1 MNYPSLSLTHQRVI
15 SLSWC
20 CMGILALMESCPV
33 AYSSNNRNHYQGHH
47 TIGSRVMMNG
57 NRRHNVLSSSSSI
70 RTFMPSIVRGGAVV
84 EINDGDDVEET
95 DDDDDEGM
103 EQVDAI
109 DDESEDEEEE
119 VTKVPAVSGPPV
131 KLIIKT
137 GLGSQL
143 IDQTLELMAS
153 RTRDVASLKLSCMRQ
168 MRGRPPVELQT
179 IRQGMIEL
187 DDHITIDELMDD
199 EDEDDEEENGAE
211 DEDQTLILTL
221 DMTPPVDPKFGTELG
236 LLSKPKTTEEL
247 VDAYAANAASLM
259 NVGRQLFG
267 NENTK
272 LSRGQD
278 ENEEEETSKTPFS
291 PIESSQNLWMR
302 RQALSIKNDLL
313 SKMSD
318 DALKLLDET
327 GEEEESSDALLASSI
342 RRNRRGGAKMNVKRA
357 IQRNLNIDWGTT
369 IRNFFLFLFFGF
381 FGARDVMSRTLMY
394 IGAPMCFII
403 QARPVKILIK
413 QIFYGVGTPPGI
425 LLSLLP
431 APQQKIMDLDFAST
445 MEELYGSSPK
455 SINDSTEE
463 ESELNFEED
472 DYDDD
477 YDEYI

>member
-1 MNYPSLSLTHQRVI
+1 
-15 SLSWC
+15 
-20 CMGILALMESCPV
+20 MGILVLMESCPV
-33 AYSSNNRNHYQGHH
+33 AYSSNNHNYYQGHH
-47 TIGSRVMMNG
+47 SIGSRVMMNG
-57 NRRHNVLSSSSSI
+57 NRRHNVLSSTSSI

-84 EINDGDDVEET
+84 EINDGDEVEET

-109 DDESEDEEEE
+109 DDESEEEEEEEE

-199 EDEDDEEENGAE
+199 EDDEDEDEEENGAE

-221 DMTPPVDPKFGTELG
+221 DMTPPVDAKFGTELG
-236 LLSKPKTTEEL
+236 FLSKPKTTEEL

-272 LSRGQD
+272 LSHDQD
-278 ENEEEETSKTPFS
+278 ENDEVSDEDTLSSSFS

-302 RQALSIKNDLL
+302 RQALSIKDDLL
-313 SKMSD
+313 SRMSD
-318 DALKLLDET
+318 DALKFLDKT

-445 MEELYGSSPK
+445 MEEFYGSSPK
-455 SINDSTEE
+455 SINESTEE
-463 ESELNFEED
+463 DSELSFEED
-472 DYDDD
+472 EYDED